1 MTWCYTQPGNPQ
13 QNAYIECYNRNVRQ
27 ELLEQY
33 LFESIQNLQEAATKW
48 LWTNNYDRI
57 SMGDYRD
64 MSSFS
69 LLPAGTG

>member
-1 MTWCYTQPGNPQ
+1 M
-13 QNAYIECYNRNVRQ
+13 
-27 ELLEQY
+27 LEQY